1 MAGRRKFEIEI
12 LMDSLKPPIR
22 EAMRTDPD
30 LMHRAYSLEARI
42 AMAEVLG
49 REEELK
55 TLINEYSTLSTEVK
69 KRISEEGR

>member
-1 MAGRRKFEIEI
+1 MAGRRKSEIEI

-22 EAMRTDPD
+22 EAMRKDPD

-49 REEELK
+49 REKELK
-55 TLINEYSTLSTEVK
+55 TLIREYSTLSTEVK
-69 KRISEEGR
+69 KRVTVEER